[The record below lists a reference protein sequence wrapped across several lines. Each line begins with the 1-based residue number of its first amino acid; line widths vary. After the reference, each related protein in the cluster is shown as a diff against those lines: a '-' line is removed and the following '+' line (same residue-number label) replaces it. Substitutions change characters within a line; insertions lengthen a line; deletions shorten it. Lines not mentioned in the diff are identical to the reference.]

1 MEFNSFVK
9 EKNLKTYTQFFF
21 LLGFSFI
28 DDSQGSSGREG
39 TTFFLSTTSTRS

>member
-9 EKNLKTYTQFFF
+9 EKNLKTYT